1 MTFTYSYSTQHEKTF
16 HLTSNE
22 GHSFFIKKDYP
33 QTFGDFP
40 DDQID
45 QWGQL
50 MCALLEK
57 NCASYGDDISY
68 VMYQTYLQLAY
79 DFRCSCIIWIE
90 EAKVLERQR
99 IGKRIREIREEKKLD
114 IRQVASL
121 SDITEY
127 NLRRIE
133 EGKYSVK
140 IDTLAKIAMALGTK
154 LDFIPYEK

>member
-1 MTFTYSYSTQHEKTF
+1 MTFTYSYSAQHEKTF

-79 DFRCSCIIWIE
+79 DFRCSCVIWSDD
-90 EAKVLERQR
+90 AKVLERQR

-127 NLRRIE
+127 NLQRIE

-154 LDFIPYEK
+154 LDFIPCEK